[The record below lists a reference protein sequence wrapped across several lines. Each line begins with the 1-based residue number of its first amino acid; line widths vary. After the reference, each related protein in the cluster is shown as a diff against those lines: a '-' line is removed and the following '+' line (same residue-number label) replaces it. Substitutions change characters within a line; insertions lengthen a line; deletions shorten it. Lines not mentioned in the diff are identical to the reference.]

1 MDRRRAMTTI
11 ALIGPWLLAMTVAC
25 GDDSP
30 TGEVPEA
37 AAEGREVAQR
47 SGCTACHGASGEGG
61 IGPAWVG
68 GLGTEIELE
77 DGTTVTVD
85 EAYLTRAIAEPGAQV
100 HAGYAYP
107 MPQNQLSDT
116 EIAQLVAYIVELN
129 GGSSDEVAG

>member
-1 MDRRRAMTTI
+1 MDRRRAAI
-11 ALIGPWLLAMTVAC
+11 ALIGPWLLAIAAAC

-30 TGEVPEA
+30 RGDGSP
-37 AAEGREVAQR
+37 AAEEGRQLAQR

-68 GLGTEIELE
+68 ALGTEVELD

-85 EAYLTRAIAEPGAQV
+85 EDYLTRAIAEPGAQV
-100 HAGYAYP
+100 HAGYEYP
-107 MPQNQLSDT
+107 MPENQLSDA

-129 GGSSDEVAG
+129 GESSDEAAG